1 MLYFMIFYII
11 SCTCLFITDIV
22 LKIKSL
28 KKIAQLTIIN
38 SLEKAF
44 WNWVENNPEEF
55 SELYQRPQPELAD
68 VAQRVFDAVDAFA
81 ESPKR
86 RAAVWPLQMVL
97 LVLCP
102 DTLRELNGEWGPG
115 GVSTGNISGG
125 HDTHL
130 SKQRQFLEGVRR
142 ALAGHGGNKLLMESA
157 VISCVRLCKA
167 STYISWE
174 DSALVCFLVQ
184 AVLSDLKALLFNPA
198 KPFSRGPGC
207 LAADLELAIDCFVS
221 CFRIHPQNKQHF
233 KVCLS
238 STSPPT
244 FHYVLV
250 NALHEIITNSTVDW
264 WPHIDSVYCYSGEL
278 RAMFS
283 DTLTRLGHGTA
294 CHAPLRLTPSLTLR
308 EKVSSLK
315 FKERGGDGEGPSLRL
330 LLLSI
335 VRLVHADPSLMLH
348 NLGKA
353 GHEAQS
359 STVELTCGLVS
370 LVTQAAMPDVTQEA
384 MQALLALHK
393 PEIIELWNPDAPIA
407 TFWDISSQIVFCVS
421 QKLFTPHVPNT
432 VEVLKWL
439 RQVLI
444 YRNIFL
450 STHKENASVGSN
462 TLGCRQAS
470 ARLEVALFM
479 ALWSTETEA
488 VIVAMSCFRHL
499 CVEAQL
505 RSGSD
510 ESSTLLVLPNFH
522 TYMDFASA
530 ASLPPAGRTALQKHV
545 MALLRRIEHPTQG
558 NTEAWEETFQR
569 WEQTTKQL
577 LNYPKTKLEEGQVRL
592 IRAYVNPCVFCLNT
606 LIYFWLVS
614 FYAKFF
620 IIIYFLILLMTPYHN
635 SLMQGADSLHRTVV
649 RRRMSHASSGGQGGS
664 DLPDLELMQEWINT
678 TGFLCALGG
687 VCLHPR
693 GALLGA
699 FAPAVAAQP
708 SSHAQPYP
716 QCLATYSPPLAQPER
731 KPSVVSP
738 VVLPMA
744 SSSVPAS
751 GGVGLGIQP
760 GAGAGG
766 SSGSGTT
773 AGSTGVQGAA
783 GTVPTTLE
791 GVSGTGEQPPL
802 NRFLSLLLRLLV
814 CTHERVGQAARA
826 GVKDFLGLE
835 LSPALYPLLF
845 EHLRRSLSRFF
856 DSQGQVLLSEVNTL
870 FVEQIIAI
878 LRNLLDSSAEGGGE
892 HLGQASIE
900 AMMLQLVRYVR
911 VLGTSLQAIHMKTRL
926 CQLVQLLMQRR
937 DDLSFCQEMRFRNKL
952 VEYLTDWVMG
962 TSNQGADKDVRC
974 FTRDLDQAS
983 MEAVVALLAGLPLQP
998 EEADGGDLMEAK
1010 SQLFLKY
1017 FTLFMNLLNDC
1028 SEAEEDGGSG
1038 GGVGVGSGLGGG
1050 SGAGSGGSTGGGSG
1064 AVTAGGGGVGGGVG
1078 AVGGGGV
1085 GTGGVGGSRWCRR
1098 REWWWRR
1105 SRRRGRRRRRRRSR
1119 RWGRSRSWRRRR
1131 GRRRD
1136 QQHGTQVW
1144 NVKASCFATLL
1155 HSVGNVQPSQCQC
1168 GFWPEAFNWLRLP
1181 QGLADPCCFHG
1192 GTHQDSSARNRV

>member
-577 LNYPKTKLEEGQVRL
+577 LNYPKTKLEEGQ
-592 IRAYVNPCVFCLNT
+592 
-606 LIYFWLVS
+606 
-614 FYAKFF
+614 
-620 IIIYFLILLMTPYHN
+620 
-635 SLMQGADSLHRTVV
+635 GADSLHRTVV

-937 DDLSFCQEMRFRNKL
+937 DDLSFCQEMRFR
-952 VEYLTDWVMG
+952 
-962 TSNQGADKDVRC
+962 
-974 FTRDLDQAS
+974 
-983 MEAVVALLAGLPLQP
+983 
-998 EEADGGDLMEAK
+998 
-1010 SQLFLKY
+1010 Y